1 MSQQSQHPASAPASP
16 HPGPATPRKV
26 IVAGLVGTSLEWY
39 DFFLY
44 TTASA
49 VVFSKLFFPRFDP
62 LTGTMPPC

>member
-1 MSQQSQHPASAPASP
+1 
-16 HPGPATPRKV
+16 
-26 IVAGLVGTSLEWY
+26 VGTSLEWH